1 VSDLLGALVF
11 FSLGVGFLALAK
23 VAWKYVPRLM
33 DSTYPGQSTWVIY
46 LNKAVAAGI
55 AVFAGVASIT
65 TAVRLVVE
73 LASR

>member
-11 FSLGVGFLALAK
+11 TFLGIGFLALAK
-23 VAWKYVPRLM
+23 VAWKFVPRLM
-33 DSTYPGQSTWVIY
+33 DSTYPGQSTWIIN

-73 LASR
+73 VVSG